1 MSEADR
7 NSIDTPAIATPTID
21 TPAVASPPVESSPT
35 GYRALDARLHA
46 FRPDLADERLQGR
59 VPAPRFVAGWR
70 AQIGRAVIPMRG
82 QPAVTS
88 GIVNEALYGERLTVF
103 EIAQGFAWVQLERDG
118 YVGYVP
124 AEALHLD
131 IVEPTHRV
139 QGIGTFVY
147 PAADIKAPPVMHL
160 SLGSEISVTG
170 GDETF
175 LRLAS
180 GGFVVARHV
189 APRGKFARDFV
200 VLAERL
206 IGVPY
211 LWGGRTRIGVDCS
224 GLVQLALEA
233 GGQTCPRDSDMQ
245 QATLGATVLIPA
257 DLDGLERG
265 DLVFWKGH
273 VGIMVD
279 GALLIHANAHH
290 MAVAVEPLVNAAER
304 ISKAGGGPIAAIK
317 RLVKVAGA

>member
-1 MSEADR
+1 MSDPEQR
-7 NSIDTPAIATPTID
+7 DT
-21 TPAVASPPVESSPT
+21 
-35 GYRALDARLHA
+35 GQGALDPRIHA
-46 FRPDLADERLQGR
+46 FRADLADEKLQGR
-59 VPAPRFVAGWR
+59 VTAERFVAGWR
-70 AQIGRAVIPMRG
+70 AQIGRAVIPMRS
-82 QPAVTS
+82 QPAATA

-103 EIAQGFAWVQLERDG
+103 EITQGFAWVQLERDG

-124 AEALHLD
+124 ADTLHLD

-139 QGIGTFVY
+139 QAIGTFVY
-147 PAADIKAPPVMHL
+147 PAADIKTPPVMHL
-160 SLGSEISVTG
+160 SLGSEIVVTG

-189 APRGKFARDFV
+189 APRDKFARDFV

-245 QATLGATVLIPA
+245 QAALGTAVPVPV
-257 DLDGLERG
+257 DFDGLERG

-273 VGIMVD
+273 AGIMVD

-290 MAVAVEPLVNAAER
+290 MAVAVEPLVNAAQR
-304 ISKAGGGPIAAIK
+304 IAKSGGAIAAIK
-317 RLVKVAGA
+317 RIGVVGAGTG